1 MKLKDNIRNNSR
13 VSAQRKMLQ
22 RKVNRKGVGIK
33 MAKQEKKPEKFSLR
47 MKHYNKDGKDH
58 YLIVKKP
65 EPTENV
71 EVEDIFADWRVCA
84 LDTVED
90 RKRQRTPRVRKL
102 SHRAERKEMLRDAT
116 IPNEGNFANDK
127 TCLPITQIIVV
138 E

>member
-1 MKLKDNIRNNSR
+1 
-13 VSAQRKMLQ
+13 
-22 RKVNRKGVGIK
+22 
-33 MAKQEKKPEKFSLR
+33 MAKQEKKAEAKYSLR

-65 EPTENV
+65 EPTENA

-102 SHRAERKEMLRDAT
+102 SHRAERKEMLRDAKPGT
-116 IPNEGNFANDK
+116 TKNKIYKKYIEPMEQYESLF
-127 TCLPITQIIVV
+127 
-138 E
+138 